1 MTIIVLRLCGL
12 NQNATV
18 GNFYLGIQV
27 FMAKLIITEKNSS
40 RGLVFQTR
48 KKAGG
53 RENPDLRSRKYS
65 GPGYMANFGPRSER
79 NALKMKVAIAW
90 RRFQP
95 GLKISP
101 AKRDEESM

>member
-18 GNFYLGIQV
+18 DNFYLGIQV

-48 KKAGG
+48 KKAGVAKTQTSDPG
-53 RENPDLRSRKYS
+53 NTQ
-65 GPGYMANFGPRSER
+65 GPVTWRISARV
-79 NALKMKVAIAW
+79 LKEM
-90 RRFQP
+90 
-95 GLKISP
+95 L
-101 AKRDEESM
+101 